1 MNRQSSSEKNKYIK
15 PVAVNENFLMGEV
28 ITHAYIINAGE
39 IVFVMMGR
47 VGGDVDIIFRNKKR
61 LVILSWIR

>member
-1 MNRQSSSEKNKYIK
+1 M
-15 PVAVNENFLMGEV
+15 VGVNEKVLSGAV
-28 ITHAYIINAGE
+28 IKYADIINGGE

-47 VGGDVDIIFRNKKR
+47 VGGDEDIIFRNKKR